1 MLVLVTG
8 ATGFLG
14 RRVVRELMAR
24 RHEVRCLIHSPG
36 KERIFDHRAVD
47 LHYGSILE
55 PQALQQAL
63 PDVQSVVHLVGII
76 RPSRRVTFDLMH
88 RQGTANVAAA
98 AKEAKVRELIYIS
111 AMGATPDAAYP
122 YLHSKRMAEL
132 AVINSGLAYTILR
145 PSVIF
150 GEGDEFMNALAGLV
164 RLGPLTPV
172 IGAGRNRLQP
182 VAADD
187 AARCIALAVG
197 NSMVRGKTINL
208 GGPDRLNYN
217 ELVAEVA
224 RAMGK
229 RRRRLHIPM
238 PLALPAAAVAE
249 KILPRPPVTVG
260 QIRMLG
266 IRNVSPGRELEQ
278 AFGFTPR
285 PVRSNIDYINRVTF
299 GDALRM
305 SLGLSP
311 PRRREDAGQPQAA

>member
-14 RRVVRELMAR
+14 RRVVRELMSR

-36 KERIFDHRAVD
+36 KERIFDHRAVE

-55 PQALQQAL
+55 PQALEQAL

-76 RPSRRVTFDLMH
+76 RPTRRAGFDLMH
-88 RQGTANVAAA
+88 RQGTANLAAA
-98 AKEAKVRELIYIS
+98 AQGAKVRELIYVS
-111 AMGATPDAAYP
+111 AMGATADASYP
-122 YLHSKRMAEL
+122 YLHSKRLAEL
-132 AVINSGLAYTILR
+132 EVINSGLAYTILR

-187 AARCIALAVG
+187 AARCIAMSVG
-197 NSMVRGKTINL
+197 NSMVKGKTINL

-260 QIRMLG
+260 QIKMLG
-266 IRNVSPGRELEQ
+266 IRNVAQGRELEQ

-285 PVRSNIDYINRVTF
+285 PVRGNIDYINRVTF

-305 SLGLSP
+305 SLGLSM
-311 PRRREDAGQPQAA
+311 PRRRDDAVQPQTA